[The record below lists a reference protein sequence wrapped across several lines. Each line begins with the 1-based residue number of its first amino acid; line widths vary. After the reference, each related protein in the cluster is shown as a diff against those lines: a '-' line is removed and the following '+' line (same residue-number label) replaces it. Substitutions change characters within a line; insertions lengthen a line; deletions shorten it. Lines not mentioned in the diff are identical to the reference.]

1 MERLSKSAFKLRSGN
16 KPSASKLMGVS
27 PAKHTEIIRS
37 EGDDV
42 GNIATGIAT
51 TNTEPIGKNLIGP
64 SAIADSGITDIGLR
78 SARSSD
84 QLRKMAA
91 GDFGGIQR
99 LGITSRFRK
108 A

>member
-27 PAKHTEIIRS
+27 PVKHTEIIKS
-37 EGDDV
+37 EPK
-42 GNIATGIAT
+42 ATGIISDDAG
-51 TNTEPIGKNLIGP
+51 NYIVGP
-64 SAIADSGITDIGLR
+64 SAIAASGITDIGLR

-84 QLRKMAA
+84 QLRNMAA
-91 GDFGGIQR
+91 GNFGGMQR

>member
-27 PAKHTEIIRS
+27 PVKHTEIIRS

-42 GNIATGIAT
+42 GNVATGIAT
-51 TNTEPIGKNLIGP
+51 TNTEPITEPLSIRDRQ
-64 SAIADSGITDIGLR
+64 IAASDALRNITRGNFDASFGRYPGMMSRMTQAGLR
-78 SARSSD
+78 
-84 QLRKMAA
+84 
-91 GDFGGIQR
+91 
-99 LGITSRFRK
+99 K